1 MSSSPRLPL
10 AVVSIL
16 VRLVRLARVRLGAAL
31 GVGATA
37 GVTIGVT
44 VGLTVGV
51 LAQLVVQAGCAGGPL
66 GEPVA
71 AQQVT
76 SELCAHAARCDD
88 IGSGGRSYPSL
99 GSCLGREAALVQT
112 EWGAPGACPGI
123 ETGALDDCLAAIRS
137 TSCGGETGIGD
148 LWLGTCSSKRI
159 CRAATLP

>member
-1 MSSSPRLPL
+1 MLLKPVTP
-10 AVVSIL
+10 API
-16 VRLVRLARVRLGAAL
+16 LARVRLGAAPGFAVIVAVTLMALAEL
-31 GVGATA
+31 G
-37 GVTIGVT
+37 
-44 VGLTVGV
+44 
-51 LAQLVVQAGCAGGPL
+51 VQAGCAGGPL

-112 EWGAPGACPGI
+112 EWGSPGACPGI
-123 ETGALDDCLAAIRS
+123 EAGALDDCLAAIRS
-137 TSCGGETGIGD
+137 TSCGGEPAIGN
-148 LWLGTCSSKRI
+148 LWLDTCSPTRI